1 MYQKIMNI
9 LNEKEHTVV
18 SGKSKENLT
27 PIANEQK
34 SFERIFSNEKH
45 YVNNLIDFTY
55 DAKGE
60 LLKITITIREK
71 GLYGFKYYY
80 YVINF

>member
-34 SFERIFSNEKH
+34 SFERIFSNDA
-45 YVNNLIDFTY
+45 NNLIDFTY

>member
-1 MYQKIMNI
+1 MYEKIMKI
-9 LNEKEHTVV
+9 LNEKEHIVV
-18 SGKSKENLT
+18 SGKSKENLK
-27 PIANEQK
+27 PISDEQK

-55 DAKGE
+55 DVKGE

-71 GLYGFKYYY
+71 GLYDFKYYY